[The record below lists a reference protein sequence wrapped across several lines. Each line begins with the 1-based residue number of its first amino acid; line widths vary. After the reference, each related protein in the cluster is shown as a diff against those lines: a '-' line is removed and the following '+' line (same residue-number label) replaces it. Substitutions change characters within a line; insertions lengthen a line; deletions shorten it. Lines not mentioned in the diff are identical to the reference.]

1 MAIKNYKIGEAI
13 TVIVRMSAGS
23 TSVNMDVYDELEALD
38 GVQSGAMTQIGT
50 SKRWKKI
57 FTPDAEGDWHIEVQ
71 DDLGGEAIKHYSVG
85 QFNINTIGADVAT
98 LDAKVDA
105 IDVKVNNIKN
115 PPMIG

>member
-1 MAIKNYKIGEAI
+1 MAKADYKVNESI

-23 TSVNMDVYDELEALD
+23 TSVNMDVYDELDALD

-50 SKRWKKI
+50 SKRWKKT
-57 FTPDAEGDWHIEVQ
+57 FTPDTEGDWHIEVQ

-85 QFNINTIGADVAT
+85 QFNINAIGADVAT
-98 LDAKVDA
+98 VESKIDALDTKVT
-105 IDVKVNNIKN
+105 NIIN